1 MFDLLPFARRN
12 DLSHYFDDFE
22 KNFFGDYSPKMASL
36 KTDIIDKDN
45 AYVIEADVP
54 GFKKEDISID
64 IDGQYLTIK
73 AEKKEEKE
81 KKEDNYIC
89 RERRCGSYTRSF
101 DISNVKADEIAAEFD
116 NGVLKLT
123 LPKLEEEAPKTRRIE
138 IK

>member
-1 MFDLLPFARRN
+1 MFDLLPFGRRN
-12 DLSHYFDDFE
+12 DLSNYFDDFE

-36 KTDIIDKDN
+36 KTDIIDKGN

-81 KKEDNYIC
+81 KKEENYIC

-101 DISNVKADEIAAEFD
+101 DISNVKADGISAEFD

-123 LPKLEEEAPKTRRIE
+123 LPKLEEEAPKMRRIE

>member
-12 DLSHYFDDFE
+12 DLSNYFDDFE

-36 KTDIIDKDN
+36 KTDIIDKGN

>member
-1 MFDLLPFARRN
+1 MFDLLPFGRQGN
-12 DLSHYFDDFE
+12 VSNYFDDFE
-22 KNFFGDYSPKMASL
+22 KNFFGDFSPKMASL

>member
-12 DLSHYFDDFE
+12 DLSNYFDDFE